1 MKNPTGSRWPR
12 FALRRGGRL
21 LGSLWV
27 LVTASFLM
35 IHLVPGDPVR
45 AALGPTAPADLVLA
59 HKQELGLLDP
69 LWRQYADFLS
79 RLLSGELG
87 VSISSRLPVGETIAH
102 RLPATAQLAVAAFLL
117 AVAVAVPVGV
127 VMAVLTR
134 RGRGRRAELAF
145 TGTSVVVGAIP
156 DFLLGVGLVYLL
168 AVQMHV
174 FPVAGLDGPRSYV
187 LPVLALAIGP
197 AAVLSRIVRVEM
209 LAVMEAD
216 YIRTA
221 RAKRLTPLRVHVVHA
236 LPNAVTATLTIGGLL
251 LSSLVAGTVL
261 VENVFAWPGLGSS
274 IVSSIVAKDYPL
286 VQGTILVYGVGVLLI
301 NTLVD
306 VVLAL
311 LDPRSAIGE
320 S

>member
-1 MKNPTGSRWPR
+1 MRIPTSGRWPR
-12 FALRRGGRL
+12 FALRRAARL
-21 LGSLWV
+21 LVSLWV
-27 LVTASFLM
+27 LVTAAFLM

-59 HKQELGLLDP
+59 RKQELGLLEP
-69 LWRQYADFLS
+69 LWRQYVTFL
-79 RLLSGELG
+79 RHLLNGELG
-87 VSISSRLPVGETIAH
+87 VSISSRLPVGETIAQ

-127 VMAVLTR
+127 VMAMLTR
-134 RGRGRRAELAF
+134 RGRGRRTELAF
-145 TGTSVVVGAIP
+145 TGTNVVVGAIP

-168 AVQMHV
+168 AVQTHL
-174 FPVAGLDGPRSYV
+174 FPVAGRDGLDSYV

-209 LAVMEAD
+209 LAVLETD
-216 YIRTA
+216 YVRTA
-221 RAKRLTPLRVHVVHA
+221 RA
-236 LPNAVTATLTIGGLL
+236 
-251 LSSLVAGTVL
+251 
-261 VENVFAWPGLGSS
+261 GLGSS
-274 IVSSIVAKDYPL
+274 IVSSIVAKDYPM
-286 VQGTILVYGVGVLLI
+286 VQGTVLVYGAGVLLV

-311 LDPRSAIGE
+311 LDPRSAIGD